1 MFSEKNVSCYHQ
13 SSQYASVT
21 QRSEYPR
28 ICLDRVLNNI
38 LGSKYAAYGSKY
50 GSKYVFWICSG
61 SEYAR
66 ATQGSK
72 YATA

>member
-1 MFSEKNVSCYHQ
+1 MFSEKNVSCYQ

-50 GSKYVFWICSG
+50 GSKYVF
-61 SEYAR
+61 
-66 ATQGSK
+66 
-72 YATA
+72 